1 MARPKKQSH
10 EKRTDVVRA
19 RVTVAE
25 KAHVALQAQAVGLD
39 VTEYVR
45 RRVLGHQLP
54 SVRAQADA
62 RLIADVN
69 RLGIELRSI
78 GINVNQL
85 ARAVHTGRGV
95 RVDWAA
101 VYDRLQQLT
110 GEVAGALEKIA
121 GR

>member
-1 MARPKKQSH
+1 MARPKKQPH

-19 RVTVAE
+19 RVTAAE

-54 SVRAQADA
+54 SVHAQADA
-62 RLIADVN
+62 RMISELN
-69 RLGIELRSI
+69 RLGVELRSI
-78 GINVNQL
+78 GNNVNQV
-85 ARAVHTGRGV
+85 ARAVHTGRGFN
-95 RVDWAA
+95 VDPRA
-101 VYDRLQQLT
+101 VFDRLQELT
-110 GEVAGALEKIA
+110 GEVAGALEKVT